1 MRAVLTGIALAV
13 SVGTC
18 VGQTAYPQRQ
28 VTLVIPTTV
37 GTAAD
42 ITARNFAP
50 KLAQKFGRPFVVDNR
65 TGASG
70 NIAVSNVVKAP
81 PDGYTILVTA
91 STLAVSPFLSKGV
104 DWDPVKDLQPVAIL
118 SAITYVLLVHPSQPI
133 HSVKELVAAAKQNP
147 GKLNYSSP
155 GTGTPHHLI
164 MEMFKLATGTNITHI
179 PYKGTAPAMT
189 DVMNGQVDYMVET
202 VAATVGHVRSGRLK
216 ALGVSTLKP
225 AAAMPDVPTLAQAA
239 GLPDYDAA
247 AWIGYAAPA
256 GTPREVLVR
265 LSAEIQK
272 ALQSGDLKDRMVNI
286 GLDPVSSTPDE
297 MAAFM
302 RREQER
308 YAAIIKAANIRL
320 E

>member
-1 MRAVLTGIALAV
+1 MRKLLVGCGMALAA
-13 SVGTC
+13 SVA
-18 VGQTAYPQRQ
+18 VGQSYPQRQ

-50 KLAQKFGRPFVVDNR
+50 KLSQKFGRPFVVENR

-81 PDGYTILVTA
+81 PDGYTVLVTA

-133 HSVKELVAAAKQNP
+133 QSVKELVAAAKQNP

-164 MEMFKLATGTNITHI
+164 MEMFKLATGANITHI
-179 PYKGTAPAMT
+179 PYKGTASALT
-189 DVMNGQVDYMVET
+189 DLVGGRVET
-202 VAATVGHVRSGRLK
+202 AFFPVHTANELAKGGKLRMIGSLGERRTPWTPDLPT
-216 ALGVSTLKP
+216 LPEQGVSGI
-225 AAAMPDVPTLAQAA
+225 DVDVWV
-239 GLPDYDAA
+239 GVF
-247 AWIGYAAPA
+247 APV
-256 GTPREVLVR
+256 GTPRDIVSL
-265 LSAEIQK
+265 LSSEFIAMQNAPENR
-272 ALQSGDLKDRMVNI
+272 DLLFSQGIVART
-286 GLDPVSSTPDE
+286 GGPDE
-297 MAAFM
+297 LT
-302 RREQER
+302 RTLKSDIER
-308 YAAIIKAANIRL
+308 FRKVIVEAKIQGD
-320 E
+320 

>member
-1 MRAVLTGIALAV
+1 MRKIILGVALAALV
-13 SVGTC
+13 SV
-18 VGQTAYPQRQ
+18 VGAQSYPQRQ

-50 KLAQKFGRPFVVDNR
+50 KLGQKFGRPFVVDNR

-81 PDGYTILVTA
+81 PDGHTILVTA

-118 SAITYVLLVHPSQPI
+118 SVITYVLLVHPSQPFT
-133 HSVKELVAAAKQNP
+133 SVKELVAAAKQNP

-164 MEMFKLATGTNITHI
+164 MEMFKLATGANITHI
-179 PYKGTAPAMT
+179 PYKGTASALT
-189 DVMNGQVDYMVET
+189 DLVGGRVET
-202 VAATVGHVRSGRLK
+202 AFFPVHTANELAKGGKLRMIGSLGEKRTPWTPDLPT
-216 ALGVSTLKP
+216 LLEQGVSGIDI
-225 AAAMPDVPTLAQAA
+225 DVWV
-239 GLPDYDAA
+239 GVF
-247 AWIGYAAPA
+247 APV
-256 GTPREVLVR
+256 GTPRDIVAT
-265 LSAEIQK
+265 LSSEFITLMNAPENRDILFSQGIV
-272 ALQSGDLKDRMVNI
+272 ARTG
-286 GLDPVSSTPDE
+286 GPDE
-297 MAAFM
+297 LTRTLKADI
-302 RREQER
+302 ER
-308 YAAIIKAANIRL
+308 YRKVIAEAKIQS